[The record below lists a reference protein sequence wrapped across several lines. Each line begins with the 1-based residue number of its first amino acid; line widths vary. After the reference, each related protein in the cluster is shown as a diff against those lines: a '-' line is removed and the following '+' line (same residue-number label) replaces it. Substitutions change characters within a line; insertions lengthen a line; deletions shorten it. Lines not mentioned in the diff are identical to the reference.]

1 MNKDL
6 VTITNENNEKHDYK
20 LLMVID
26 KDFKYLI
33 YTDLDNPDYKK
44 NLYAV
49 KVKSINNNEETIPIT
64 DSEWEMIEN
73 EYKKI
78 VNN

>member
-44 NLYAV
+44 NLFAV

>member
-1 MNKDL
+1 MNNDIIT
-6 VTITNENNEKHDYK
+6 VTNNNNEKIDYK

-26 KDFKYLI
+26 KNFKYLI
-33 YTDLDNPDYKK
+33 YTDIDNTNYKK
-44 NLYAV
+44 NIYAV
-49 KVKSINNNEETIPIT
+49 KVKSLNINEETIPIT
-64 DSEWEMIEN
+64 DNEWEMIEN